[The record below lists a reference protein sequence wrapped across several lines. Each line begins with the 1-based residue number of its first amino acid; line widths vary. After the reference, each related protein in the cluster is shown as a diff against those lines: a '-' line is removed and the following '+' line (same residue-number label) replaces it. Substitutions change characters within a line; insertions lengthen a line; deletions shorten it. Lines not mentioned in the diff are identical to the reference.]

1 MTNRARGR
9 AARSGRGTPWPEN
22 RSAASRRA
30 AFAAYWDDRVA
41 RLEVTDDARRIAA
54 DLFSGQGVPA
64 PLRAAMPL
72 ARFVTAGLLPGRV
85 RAGLG
90 WSWTGRDSVREARL
104 WGLAR
109 TLYRPLPATV
119 RGVVVRWVLRGL
131 PRTPEPRGAVDV
143 EATRRE
149 VRPVWENGA
158 DV

>member
-1 MTNRARGR
+1 D
-9 AARSGRGTPWPEN
+9 RSP
-22 RSAASRRA
+22 RR
-30 AFAAYWDDRVA
+30 
-41 RLEVTDDARRIAA
+41 
-54 DLFSGQGVPA
+54 GVPL
-64 PLRAAMPL
+64 PLRPARPL
-72 ARFVTAGLLPGRV
+72 ARLVAAGLVPGGG

-90 WSWTGRDSVREARL
+90 WSWTGRDSVREARV
-104 WGLAR
+104 WGRAR

-143 EATRRE
+143 EATRRD

>member
-1 MTNRARGR
+1 
-9 AARSGRGTPWPEN
+9 
-22 RSAASRRA
+22 
-30 AFAAYWDDRVA
+30 
-41 RLEVTDDARRIAA
+41 
-54 DLFSGQGVPA
+54 
-64 PLRAAMPL
+64 MPL

-90 WSWTGRDSVREARL
+90 WSWSGRDSVREARL

-109 TLYRPLPATV
+109 TVYRPLPATV